1 MPSKQ
6 ATSFLAAEAEALCRE
21 LEAAILRLLER
32 ADETMNDRAKL
43 LLAAVNALFVA
54 RQIAKT
60 LKGA

>member
-1 MPSKQ
+1 MPSKKNPP
-6 ATSFLAAEAEALCRE
+6 FLAAEAEALCRE

-43 LLAAVNALFVA
+43 LLAATNALFIA

-60 LKGA
+60 LTHD